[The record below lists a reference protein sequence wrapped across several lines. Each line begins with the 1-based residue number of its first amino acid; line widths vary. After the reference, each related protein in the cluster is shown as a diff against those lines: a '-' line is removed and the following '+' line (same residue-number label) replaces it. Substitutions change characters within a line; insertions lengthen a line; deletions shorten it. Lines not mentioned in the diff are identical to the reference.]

1 MMTSVVTFGIT
12 TVDLPSSDCNIVYN
26 FITASEPISGGLV
39 DAEVEPGFTCR
50 AQAISNAGYEF
61 SHWSIEAGGLDF
73 PIFDYYGS
81 PYHHSEI
88 IYDDVI
94 TVRDSA
100 PVDIVC
106 TLELK
111 PVVDVMITAVFVA
124 VNQPIPD
131 NDGDGIDDDQDIDDD
146 NDGIPDIRDET
157 PLVYTDSHD
166 VAPDSLVGYVSLT
179 KGDESSGYIEVNM
192 YVTDQ
197 NALWLD
203 PSGNY
208 RYIYSWDRETLI
220 FSTSWDSGMGLFS
233 TEGVADAYDNFT
245 GKTNDVI
252 YPYSHTTQGSPE
264 SPYTSSGYG
273 VIYDGRLDLD
283 ENGIP
288 DAFQVRSGSPLPS
301 PDSDVDVN
309 SIIEAFNQTTP
320 GDLTAYLPDTDGDG
334 NPDYLDLDSNDT
346 DGDSIP
352 NYQDIDDDNDG
363 IADVSDEFPL
373 IFDVGD
379 GDTPESLEGYV
390 QIYFA
395 EWWSAGGVWY
405 PTSDSA
411 FTWINRRYPSANYQG
426 IYQWDKETRS
436 YISNN
441 TNTIYLN
448 FEEKE
453 NDVFFEFTYTV
464 QFSPESTS
472 TIPDHGGGGFFY
484 DARFDLDN
492 NGVSDGLQISSGDA
506 FPAVDSSISLR
517 DIYDSLHSGNSGA
530 GLIPIDILNAYIELN
545 TSKYSLEEIKDLRLG
560 SVMMAVQNGQAN
572 LTLSVQESTDLNTWS
587 EASEASIQIP
597 IDAAQSTKFFRFAM
611 PE

>member
-1 MMTSVVTFGIT
+1 MSKSIQCITVYFVLMMSSVVTFGIT

-73 PIFDYYGS
+73 PIFDSYGS

-124 VNQPIPD
+124 VNEPIPD
-131 NDGDGIDDDQDIDDD
+131 NDGDGIGDD
-146 NDGIPDIRDET
+146 
-157 PLVYTDSHD
+157 
-166 VAPDSLVGYVSLT
+166 
-179 KGDESSGYIEVNM
+179 
-192 YVTDQ
+192 
-197 NALWLD
+197 
-203 PSGNY
+203 
-208 RYIYSWDRETLI
+208 
-220 FSTSWDSGMGLFS
+220 
-233 TEGVADAYDNFT
+233 
-245 GKTNDVI
+245 
-252 YPYSHTTQGSPE
+252 
-264 SPYTSSGYG
+264 
-273 VIYDGRLDLD
+273 
-283 ENGIP
+283 
-288 DAFQVRSGSPLPS
+288 
-301 PDSDVDVN
+301 
-309 SIIEAFNQTTP
+309 
-320 GDLTAYLPDTDGDG
+320 
-334 NPDYLDLDSNDT
+334 
-346 DGDSIP
+346 
-352 NYQDIDDDNDG
+352 QDIDDDNDG

-395 EWWSAGGVWY
+395 EWWSEGGVWY

-436 YISNN
+436 YTSDI
-441 TNTIYLN
+441 TKTICLN

-517 DIYDSLHSGNSGA
+517 DIYDWLHSGNSGA

-597 IDAAQSTKFFRFAM
+597 IDTAQSTKFFRFAM